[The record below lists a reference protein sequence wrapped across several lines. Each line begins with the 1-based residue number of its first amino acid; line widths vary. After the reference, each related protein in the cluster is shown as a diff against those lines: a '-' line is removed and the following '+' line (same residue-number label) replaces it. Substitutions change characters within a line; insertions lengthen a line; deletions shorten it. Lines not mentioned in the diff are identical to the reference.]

1 LPHKCRRSA
10 PAAPQRCVEVAFR
23 ALEERCEISYLLAV
37 GDTPN
42 EPSRLATG
50 GIILY
55 PGIGTGMGG
64 LPNAL
69 FGACDAGRG

>member
-1 LPHKCRRSA
+1 
-10 PAAPQRCVEVAFR
+10 
-23 ALEERCEISYLLAV
+23 LEERSEISYLLAV
-37 GDTPN
+37 ENTPN

-55 PGIGTGMGG
+55 PGIRFGMGG

-69 FGACDAGRG
+69 IGACDAGRG